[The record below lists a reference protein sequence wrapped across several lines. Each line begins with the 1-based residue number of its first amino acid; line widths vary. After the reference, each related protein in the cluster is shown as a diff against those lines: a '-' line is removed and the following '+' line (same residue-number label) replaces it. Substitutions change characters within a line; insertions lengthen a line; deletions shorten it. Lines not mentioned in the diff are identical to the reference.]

1 MPDRLKTLCGQWN
14 FTHPATFYMT
24 LAGLVLASLL
34 TLSFAVEYYFYRK
47 QNDPGECKNILP
59 YLIYSVLFLLL
70 WIEPTGYGVFGLSVI
85 AFFCIIKDLISAII
99 VTLKEKKEQKLNI

>member
-34 TLSFAVEYYFYRK
+34 TLSFVVEYALYRI
-47 QNDPGECKNILP
+47 QKNKEESHKVLP
-59 YLIYSVLFLLL
+59 FVTYSIVFILL